1 MYCVLIWLVLCTVK
15 VQQLRAI
22 RIFFTS
28 VSQKVKDQG
37 ESFVPESS
45 AGDPEVWLV
54 ELMKQ
59 DVTSA
64 V

>member
-1 MYCVLIWLVLCTVK
+1 MLCTIK

-22 RIFFTS
+22 RIFFAS
-28 VSQKVKDQG
+28 ISQKVNNQG
-37 ESFVPESS
+37 ESFVPESN

-59 DVTSA
+59 GVTAA